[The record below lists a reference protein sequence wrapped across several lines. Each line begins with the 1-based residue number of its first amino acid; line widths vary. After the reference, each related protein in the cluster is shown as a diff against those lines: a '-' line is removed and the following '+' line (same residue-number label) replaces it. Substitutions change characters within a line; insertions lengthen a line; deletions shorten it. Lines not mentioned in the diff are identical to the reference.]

1 MTVENGYQKKKAKIT
16 INNENDT
23 ITVSLCSSKTS
34 IYLLSLIFTEHSIG
48 SLSNFGIMY
57 SSYVIALIMKKRV
70 HVCLYVSLRVCNFV
84 LNLILMTSGYI
95 S

>member
-1 MTVENGYQKKKAKIT
+1 MKLISILVTSNSLNSIF
-16 INNENDT
+16 IFDT
-23 ITVSLCSSKTS
+23 ITVTSCIPKTS
-34 IYLLSLIFTEHSIG
+34 IYQQNLIFTEHSIG

-57 SSYVIALIMKKRV
+57 SSYVIALIMKKRM